1 MILGYYNKSVW
12 LTLAG
17 TVIAV
22 GGILASARGQ
32 IKWAIAALIVVG
44 VIDLFDG
51 VVAGRIKRTADEKAF
66 GVQLDSLAD
75 LPAFVALPI
84 SLGIA
89 LGLNTWWAWPLYG
102 FYAIAAIQRLGYFNV
117 NADPEN
123 RGSHYRGLPVTYAA
137 LILSWTWLFLT
148 FVLPRHIIVGMA
160 IAYLLT
166 GIGFILDLSVRKPRG
181 VAYVVFIVLALLT
194 GIALFYI

>member
-22 GGILASARGQ
+22 GGILASARGW

-44 VIDLFDG
+44 IIDLFDG
-51 VVAGRIKRTADEKAF
+51 VVARRIKRTADEQTF

-89 LGLNTWWAWPLYG
+89 LGLNTWWAWPLYS
-102 FYAIAAIQRLGYFNV
+102 FYTIAAIQRLGYFNV
-117 NADPEN
+117 TADPEN

-137 LILSWTWLFLT
+137 LILSWAWLFLS
-148 FVLPRHIIVGMA
+148 FVLPQHIIVGMA
-160 IAYLLT
+160 IVYLLT
-166 GIGFILDLSVRKPRG
+166 GVGFVLDLPVRKPSG
-181 VAYVVFIVLALLT
+181 AAYVVFIVLALLT
-194 GIALFYI
+194 GIALYFI